1 MNALPAQA
9 ELDNTCGSN
18 PSWVCERLFEVTN
31 GNRVI
36 PALVDSVINVAVIV
50 LVAWIASALA
60 RRYFGR
66 LVARLVTPDRS
77 APGSAHRQTG

>member
-1 MNALPAQA
+1 MNALPAQT

-77 APGSAHRQTG
+77 APARQHRQTG